1 MREGPRGIRKGD
13 GEEKATRSPLLAAY
27 PLSLFFNAWMR
38 WALIPVPVACEA
50 TALPF
55 ELRTLQKK
63 RKRRRRKREQ
73 RKQFSTT
80 SPNQKASWIDAQH
93 RNYLLHPTPTGSQR
107 RGQEALSASSRRPP
121 LGGDGLYLRPAE
133 RTSVRRPTAIQ
144 SLNCDRAS
152 SRIKATALAADIPR
166 GFAACYHTRG
176 FRRGAWRASRR
187 VIRRYRSPMAPRER
201 DAAGFP
207 GNLTVSPC
215 FFTKSKTRA
224 RTFIRWKNS
233 ARSVDHQCRW
243 FD

>member
-1 MREGPRGIRKGD
+1 VREGPRGIRKGD

-121 LGGDGLYLRPAE
+121 LGGDGLYLRPARRKNVE
-133 RTSVRRPTAIQ
+133 RPTAIQ
-144 SLNCDRAS
+144 SLNCDRAL
-152 SRIKATALAADIPR
+152 SRKKGDGVGCRYPQGLRGLLPYPRLSPRCLAR
-166 GFAACYHTRG
+166 
-176 FRRGAWRASRR
+176 
-187 VIRRYRSPMAPRER
+187 
-201 DAAGFP
+201 
-207 GNLTVSPC
+207 L
-215 FFTKSKTRA
+215 
-224 RTFIRWKNS
+224 S
-233 ARSVDHQCRW
+233 AR
-243 FD
+243 

>member
-1 MREGPRGIRKGD
+1 M
-13 GEEKATRSPLLAAY
+13 
-27 PLSLFFNAWMR
+27 
-38 WALIPVPVACEA
+38 
-50 TALPF
+50 
-55 ELRTLQKK
+55 
-63 RKRRRRKREQ
+63 
-73 RKQFSTT
+73 
-80 SPNQKASWIDAQH
+80 
-93 RNYLLHPTPTGSQR
+93 LHPTPTGSQR

-187 VIRRYRSPMAPRER
+187 VIRRYRSPMAPQER

-224 RTFIRWKNS
+224 RTFIRWRIPPALSTTNADGSISLSPLYPSPKS
-233 ARSVDHQCRW
+233 DLHVSTSTSLHQSFLWLRPAQA
-243 FD
+243 